1 MGRSVMKII
10 ITEEQFKTLMVG
22 KTFDYYIKSSD
33 IHGKG
38 SFAKNDIKKGSQEI
52 GLINKDQKNN
62 IYFYSDLGMYTNH
75 NKNSNLEII
84 VEGDK
89 LYFVAVKD
97 IKTNEELFLDY
108 DYNPEGL
115 QSSKQLNIDPLEER
129 CKVTNINNGKLKYKI
144 VC

>member
-1 MGRSVMKII
+1 MKII
-10 ITEEQFKTLMVG
+10 ITEDQLKSLMFG
-22 KTFDYYIKSSD
+22 DTFDYYIKSSD

-38 SFAKNDIKKGSQEI
+38 SFAKNDIKKGSKEI
-52 GLINKDQKNN
+52 GLTNKGQKNN

-75 NKNSNLEII
+75 NKNSNLEIV

-89 LYFVAVKD
+89 FYFVAVKD
-97 IKTNEELFLDY
+97 IKKDEELFLDY

-115 QSSKQLNIDPLEER
+115 QSSNELNIDPLEER

>member
-1 MGRSVMKII
+1 MKII
-10 ITEEQFKTLMVG
+10 ITEEQLKFLMFG
-22 KTFDYYIKSSD
+22 NTFDYYIKSSD

-38 SFAKNDIKKGSQEI
+38 SFAKNDIKKGSKEI
-52 GLINKDQKNN
+52 GLTNKDQKNN

-75 NKNSNLEII
+75 NKNSNLEIV

-89 LYFVAVKD
+89 FYFVAVKD
-97 IKTNEELFLDY
+97 IKKDEELFLDY

-115 QSSKQLNIDPLEER
+115 QSSNQLNIDPLEER

>member
-1 MGRSVMKII
+1 
-10 ITEEQFKTLMVG
+10 
-22 KTFDYYIKSSD
+22 
-33 IHGKG
+33 
-38 SFAKNDIKKGSQEI
+38 
-52 GLINKDQKNN
+52 
-62 IYFYSDLGMYTNH
+62 MYTNH

-129 CKVTNINNGKLKYKI
+129 CQVTNINKGKLKYKI